1 VASIASY
8 EVEYPIKIYAK
19 GLIIRRPVHAKKIRI
34 IPANSVATIEIHNLA
49 LPARDYFFKP
59 QEINLSIY
67 AGLIN
72 EDITLILVKNGGN
85 KLIRIPRN
93 IRLGEVIES

>member
-1 VASIASY
+1 VASIVSY

-19 GLIIRRPVHAKKIRI
+19 GLIIRLPVYTKKIRI
-34 IPANSVATIEIHNLA
+34 ISANLVATIKIYNLA
-49 LPARDYFFKP
+49 LLARDYFFEP

-67 AGLIN
+67 VDLIN
-72 EDITLILVKNGGN
+72 EDITLILVKNGGDN
-85 KLIRIPRN
+85 PVRIPRN

>member
-19 GLIIRRPVHAKKIRI
+19 GLIMRRPVHAKKIRI
-34 IPANSVATIEIHNLA
+34 ISANLVATVKIYNLA

-72 EDITLILVKNGGN
+72 EDMTLILVKNGSD
-85 KLIRIPRN
+85 KPVRIPRN
-93 IRLGEVIES
+93 MRLGEVIES